1 MSPDVNNANGTA
13 PTMSSDFA
21 PGADHKDTHQSQQ
34 LHQTPLVAAEVA
46 TDGIRR
52 TFRGLRRPSERD
64 LLAQIRAWLLEEYVA
79 PYCRALAATR
89 IFRHCYWIDALDGA
103 TRAQLTAT
111 PIEQSEEGRA
121 SLPSTTN
128 GRGRR
133 KAVTPLLH
141 EYPPILQPA
150 IKLSQELALDSRP
163 ITLHSLFLA
172 GGSSKARGS
181 SESLARK
188 DAHNHNEPGLE
199 SPFLL
204 PKECGVLSQSWLEAA
219 PQILPAI
226 EQSPAI
232 FLLNPLA
239 PLLFTESDL
248 IPLYRRATP
257 TEVCLFLS
265 HKQIMTHLQATPTA
279 DPLSQTVAA
288 RLTTLLRTDRW
299 KALVPEDQA
308 SSHIREKQYEQAIVG
323 FIDLLSTSLKR
334 HFAFPV
340 QAIRIPVVVGPATV
354 ESAPY
359 TLLFATKRQ
368 DSLFSM
374 NDAICH
380 YHSRLEEESYRGV
393 LGEEWFR
400 TQQQSRYDQARQQ
413 LTQRILLQGR
423 AQRTRRWPDLRQQLL
438 LACFG
443 QFCMQDY
450 DISIQHL
457 LSIGSVHCSWRRI
470 SQIEERDRVPGNE
483 DILTWTS

>member
-21 PGADHKDTHQSQQ
+21 PGADQKDNHQSQQ
-34 LHQTPLVAAEVA
+34 CRDSALRLSVHQASLVAAEVA
-46 TDGIRR
+46 TSDLRR
-52 TFRGLRRPSERD
+52 TLRGSRRPSERD

-79 PYCRALAATR
+79 PYCRALAVTR

-103 TRAQLTAT
+103 TRAQLTAP
-111 PIEQSEEGRA
+111 PIEKTEEGET
-121 SLPSTTN
+121 SSPSTTDGC
-128 GRGRR
+128 GRK
-133 KAVTPLLH
+133 KAVTPILH

-150 IKLSQELALDSRP
+150 IKLSQELALESRP
-163 ITLHSLFLA
+163 ITLHSLFLT
-172 GGSSKARGS
+172 GGSSHARRR
-181 SESLARK
+181 SESSATK
-188 DAHNHNEPGLE
+188 KE
-199 SPFLL
+199 SAIL
-204 PKECGVLSQSWLEAA
+204 PQSWPEAA
-219 PQILPAI
+219 PQILSAI

-257 TEVCLFLS
+257 TELCLFLS
-265 HKQIMTHLQATPTA
+265 HKQIIAHLQATHTA
-279 DPLSQTVAA
+279 DPPSQTVAT

-299 KALVPEDQA
+299 KTLVPEDQVG
-308 SSHIREKQYEQAIVG
+308 SRIHEKQYEQAIVG
-323 FIDLLSTSLKR
+323 FIELLSASLKR
-334 HFAFPV
+334 HFAFPI

-354 ESAPY
+354 ENAPY

-374 NDAICH
+374 NDAICR

-400 TQQQSRYDQARQQ
+400 TQQQSHYDQARQQ
-413 LTQRILLQGR
+413 LAQRILLQGR
-423 AQRTRRWPDLRQQLL
+423 AQRARRWPDLRQHLL
-438 LACFG
+438 FACFG

-450 DISIQHL
+450 DMSIQRL
-457 LSIGSVHCSWRRI
+457 LSSGAVHCSWRKVP
-470 SQIEERDRVPGNE
+470 QIEEQDRIPGNE
-483 DILTWTS
+483 DILTWSS